1 MAQETPLDPSRLWIG
16 PVIKRS
22 QGITDFVAGKLPG
35 HDGLLGTARRVTEA
49 AQQAERVAASM
60 KNPLSP
66 HRLPALFLGVALASF
81 GIFVYWQFFHVS
93 TLTLALPD
101 RDASLLRGSAARAS
115 RVKVEIVDVPGS
127 REAGAK
133 LAAGE
138 VDLGFVQ
145 GGVPVP
151 PGLRRHEMPSR
162 ELVLFFVRERITSPT
177 QVRRVVTSVE
187 GEGSHSVGQAF
198 AGAWGIADQV
208 TWLHAFADVTGVE
221 AKVLPEDVDAVF
233 VVKDPGDDKSLLA
246 VARLVGQ
253 GFRLVSPQLGARAG
267 RFDWLSPM
275 TLSTGFLQVSPPVPA
290 EPVETFSVST
300 FLVAREGL
308 TPARLTQAAALL
320 DTNTGSIAEGSFRLS
335 TDRASELLQGMDALL
350 SILVNIGLAF
360 LALLGLDVIA
370 YRRQFHELNSL
381 VSLLSLLQSQKDIL
395 GVSAEVRAEHRR
407 YLATCSDLLSV
418 ISAITGYYT
427 QENSSLLFNNLSEV
441 VHQRCDGLKLN
452 IQLKLLQ
459 GGTEA

>member
-1 MAQETPLDPSRLWIG
+1 MAQDTPLDPSRLAIG
-16 PVIKRS
+16 PVIKRC
-22 QGITDFVAGKLPG
+22 QGIAEFVEQQLPG
-35 HDGLLGTARRVTEA
+35 HDGLLGAARRVTDA
-49 AQQAERVAASM
+49 AKQAERVAASM
-60 KNPLSP
+60 KKPLSP

-81 GIFVYWQFFHVS
+81 VLFVYWQFFHVS

-101 RDASLLRGSAARAS
+101 RDAALLRENAARPA
-115 RVKVEIVDVPGS
+115 RVKVSIVEVPGS
-127 REAGAK
+127 REAAAK
-133 LAAGE
+133 LATGE

-145 GGVPVP
+145 GGVVVP
-151 PGLRRHEMPSR
+151 AGLRRHEMPSR
-162 ELVLFFVRERITSPT
+162 ELVLFFVRERLADPT
-177 QVRRVVTSVE
+177 QARRIVTSLE

-198 AGAWGIADQV
+198 VGAWGTAAQV
-208 TWLHAFADVTGVE
+208 TWLHTFTELTGPE
-221 AKVLPEDVDAVF
+221 PKPLPEEIDAVL

-246 VARLVGQ
+246 ASRLASQ
-253 GFRLVSPQLGARAG
+253 GFRLVSPRLGAKAG
-267 RFDWLSPM
+267 HFDWLSP
-275 TLSTGFLQVSPPVPA
+275 TTIAPGYLQVAPPVPA
-290 EPVETFSVST
+290 EPVETWSVST

-308 TPARLTQAAALL
+308 TPAHLTQAAALL
-320 DTNTGSIAEGSFRLS
+320 DTNAGSIAEGSFRLS
-335 TDRASELLQGMDALL
+335 ADRTSDLLQGMDALL

-360 LALLGLDVIA
+360 LALLGLDVVA

-395 GVSAEVRAEHRR
+395 GVTPEVRAEHGR

-418 ISAITGYYT
+418 ISAIGGYYT

-459 GGTEA
+459 GGLGA